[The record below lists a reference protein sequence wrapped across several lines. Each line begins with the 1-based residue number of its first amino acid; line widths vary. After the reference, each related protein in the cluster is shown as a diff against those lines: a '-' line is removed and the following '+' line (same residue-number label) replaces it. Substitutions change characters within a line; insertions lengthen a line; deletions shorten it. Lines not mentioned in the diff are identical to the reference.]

1 MSPPW
6 QRRGWEATWIFLGEP
21 APPPGMP
28 APSPCVAA
36 SLFNLQWP
44 EGPPPG
50 AEPPTLDRQGSE
62 WPGMAMVPDGLTVTQ
77 IPGPLQAG
85 GLSPLG
91 KSPRAVFP

>member
-1 MSPPW
+1 MDLSRGTRPP
-6 QRRGWEATWIFLGEP
+6 R
-21 APPPGMP
+21 MP
-28 APSPCVAA
+28 APAPRVAA

-77 IPGPLQAG
+77 IPGSYRPVGCHLW
-85 GLSPLG
+85 G
-91 KSPRAVFP
+91 KAPELFFHEI